1 MILVIGATGTVGRLV
16 LRQLTARGEQVRA
29 LVREADTARQR
40 VGDRV
45 GYVVGDLDRP
55 ATLAPALAAAN
66 RVFLLTRQSDRQPE
80 QERAVVDAAV
90 RAGVRHLVKL
100 SVFRA
105 DERSPL
111 QIARQHAL
119 TERAVQ
125 ESGLGYTIVRP
136 VFFMQNLPG
145 MIRDGAIRTAAE
157 DGRVA
162 MVDVRDVAAVAVDA
176 LTSYGNEDRTY
187 TVTGPQAVTF
197 DAAAATL
204 SRETGDPVRHVHVA
218 PDLVRAALERNAVA
232 GWFARDMA
240 RLQSMLAD
248 GYEDVVTDDVH
259 TVTGTAPHTLAEFCR
274 DLVNRPRP
282 AYPDAA
288 AGSLRA
294 T

>member
-1 MILVIGATGTVGRLV
+1 MIVIIGATGTVGRLV
-16 LRQLTARGEQVRA
+16 VRQLTTSGEQIRA
-29 LVREADTARQR
+29 LVKDRDTARQR
-40 VGDRV
+40 LGDRV
-45 GYVVGDLDRP
+45 PYIVGDLDRP
-55 ATLAPALAAAN
+55 ATLIPALAAAD
-66 RVFLLTRQSDRQPE
+66 RVFLLTRQSDRQPD

-119 TERAVQ
+119 IERAVR
-125 ESGLGYTIVRP
+125 ESGLAYTIVRP
-136 VFFMQNLPG
+136 VFFMQNLLG

-176 LTSYGNEDRTY
+176 LTSYGDEGRTY
-187 TVTGPQAVTF
+187 TVTGPQAVSF
-197 DAAAATL
+197 DEAAATL
-204 SRETGDPVRHVHVA
+204 SRQTNEPVRHLHVA
-218 PDLVRAALERNAVA
+218 PDLVRAALERNGVPT
-232 GWFARDMA
+232 WFARDMA
-240 RLQSMLAD
+240 HLQSMLAV
-248 GYEDVVTDDVH
+248 GYEDVVTDDVR

-274 DLVNRPRP
+274 DLVNRPQP
-282 AYPDAA
+282 AYPDAT

>member
-16 LRQLTARGEQVRA
+16 ARQLTARGEQVRA
-29 LVREADTARQR
+29 LVREPDTARQR
-40 VGDRV
+40 LGDRI

-55 ATLAPALAAAN
+55 RSLAPALAAAN
-66 RVFLLTRQSDRQPE
+66 RVFLLTRQSDRQPD

-119 TERAVQ
+119 TERIVR
-125 ESGLGYTIVRP
+125 ESGLGYAIVRP

-176 LTSYGNEDRTY
+176 LTSYGNEGRTY

-197 DAAAATL
+197 DTAAATL

-218 PDLVRAALERNAVA
+218 PDQVRAALERTGIPA
-232 GWFARDMA
+232 WFARDMA

-248 GYEDVVTDDVH
+248 GYEDVVTDDVR

-274 DLVNRPRP
+274 DLVSRPRP
-282 AYPDAA
+282 AYPHAA

>member
-16 LRQLTARGEQVRA
+16 VRQLTARGEQVRA
-29 LVREADTARQR
+29 LVRDPDTARQR
-40 VGDRV
+40 LGDRV
-45 GYVVGDLDRP
+45 QYVVGDLDRP
-55 ATLAPALAAAN
+55 ANLTPALAAAD
-66 RVFLLTRQSDRQPE
+66 RVFLLTRQSDRQPG

-90 RAGVRHLVKL
+90 RAGVRRLVKL

-119 TERAVQ
+119 TERAVR

-162 MVDVRDVAAVAVDA
+162 MVDARDVAAVAVDA
-176 LTSYGNEDRTY
+176 LTGYGDEGRTY
-187 TVTGPQAVTF
+187 TVTGPQAMTF
-197 DAAAATL
+197 DEVAAAL
-204 SRETGDPVRHVHVA
+204 SRETGDPVRHVRVT
-218 PDLVRAALERNAVA
+218 PDQVRAALERNGVPT
-232 GWFARDMA
+232 WFARDMA
-240 RLQSMLAD
+240 RLQSMLAV
-248 GYEDVVTDDVH
+248 GYEDLVTDGVR

-274 DLVNRPRP
+274 DLVSRPRA

>member
-1 MILVIGATGTVGRLV
+1 MILVIGATGTVGRFV
-16 LRQLTARGEQVRA
+16 VRQLTARGEQVRA
-29 LVREADTARQR
+29 LVRDPGAARQR
-40 VGDRV
+40 LGDRV
-45 GYVVGDLDRP
+45 QYVVGDLDRP
-55 ATLAPALAAAN
+55 ATLTPALAAAD
-66 RVFLLTRQSDRQPE
+66 RVFLLTRQSDRQPG

-90 RAGVRHLVKL
+90 RAGVCRLVKL

-119 TERAVQ
+119 TERAVR

-162 MVDVRDVAAVAVDA
+162 MVDARDVAAIAVDA
-176 LTSYGNEDRTY
+176 LTGYGDEGRTY
-187 TVTGPQAVTF
+187 TVTGPQAMTF
-197 DAAAATL
+197 DEVAAAL
-204 SRETGDPVRHVHVA
+204 SRETGDPVRHVRVT
-218 PDLVRAALERNAVA
+218 PDQVRAALERNGVPT
-232 GWFARDMA
+232 WFARDMA
-240 RLQSMLAD
+240 RLQSMLAV
-248 GYEDVVTDDVH
+248 GYEDLVTDDVR
-259 TVTGTAPHTLAEFCR
+259 TVTGTAPHTVAEFCR
-274 DLVNRPRP
+274 DLISRPRA

>member
-16 LRQLTARGEQVRA
+16 VRQLTTSGEQIRA
-29 LVREADTARQR
+29 LVKDRDTARQQL
-40 VGDRV
+40 GDRV
-45 GYVVGDLDRP
+45 QYIVGDLDRP
-55 ATLAPALAAAN
+55 ATLISALAAAD
-66 RVFLLTRQSDRQPE
+66 RVFLLTRQSDRQPD

-119 TERAVQ
+119 TERAVR
-125 ESGLGYTIVRP
+125 ESGLAYTIVRP

-162 MVDVRDVAAVAVDA
+162 MVDARDVAAVAVDA
-176 LTSYGNEDRTY
+176 LISYGDEGRTY
-187 TVTGPQAVTF
+187 TVTGSQAVTF
-197 DAAAATL
+197 DEVAAAL
-204 SRETGDPVRHVHVA
+204 SRQTDHPVRHVRVA
-218 PDLVRAALERNAVA
+218 PDLVHAALERNGVPA
-232 GWFARDMA
+232 WFARDMA
-240 RLQSMLAD
+240 RLQSMLAV
-248 GYEDVVTDDVH
+248 GYEDLVTDDVR

-274 DLVNRPRP
+274 DLVNRPQP
-282 AYPDAA
+282 AYPDAT